1 MPTFQSY
8 GRMAQPFRI
17 AGSYVLLKTGFAK
30 FRLLICPQKSP
41 PEGRKSC
48 ASGLLRSQSGLKF
61 LFASVHVRVT
71 EVEMRDSGLVNAPVI
86 ELPSAAARYLP
97 MLNFTD
103 VLPLPKTSY
112 ARPNRGVRS
121 LYDVPACAGN
131 TVGVRMN
138 GFGPTVSSG
147 KKLAER
153 S

>member
-30 FRLLICPQKSP
+30 FRLLICAQKSP
-41 PEGRKSC
+41 PDGRRSC

-71 EVEMRDSGLVNAPVI
+71 DVEIRESGFVSAPVI

-97 MLNFTD
+97 TLTFSD
-103 VLPLPKTSY
+103 VLPLPNTS
-112 ARPNRGVRS
+112 
-121 LYDVPACAGN
+121 
-131 TVGVRMN
+131 
-138 GFGPTVSSG
+138 
-147 KKLAER
+147 
-153 S
+153 